1 MRECIQIKTKVFEHI
16 YSFGCIKAKEELP
29 NMKDIAFKSFNHLV
43 LAWTFQYLYSSYWK
57 QDSKSISVPRAFIKA
72 SGLLHVDYERN

>member
-29 NMKDIAFKSFNHLV
+29 NTKGIAFKSFNHLV
-43 LAWTFQYLYSSYWK
+43 LA
-57 QDSKSISVPRAFIKA
+57 
-72 SGLLHVDYERN
+72 